1 MRSDVPRVV
10 AGVLIAVVA
19 AVGGCGA
26 ISQNKPTVPAD
37 VRGDAPSAAEFI
49 AKHNDR
55 VAKLNRLWMRTELWL
70 RGTTPEGE
78 KLDEVTEGHLMV
90 ELPRKLSLTVKK
102 LGETYF
108 VLGSN
113 DERYWWL
120 DLSRE
125 DRPGLSGEHAKATR
139 ARVKRFGLPVLPLDL
154 SELLAITPIDPGV
167 AAGAKTRWV
176 SDNEAELVF
185 AVPGGSRAVRFSAKT
200 LEPTAVELRDESGFA
215 VVASTMAEYEPAPVR
230 GEPGI
235 SPRFQRKTDIMLNEL
250 EGVGKSGTRVRVTI
264 TAYDAENR
272 PLNPALF
279 DLPELVKRHR
289 VSVVRSVDDVEP
301 RQ

>member
-1 MRSDVPRVV
+1 VV
-10 AGVLIAVVA
+10 AGVLLAMVAVA
-19 AVGGCGA
+19 GGCGA
-26 ISQNKPTVPAD
+26 IGQRKPTEPGE
-37 VRGDAPSAAEFI
+37 VRRNPPKAAEFI
-49 AKHNDR
+49 AKHNER

-90 ELPRKLSLTVKK
+90 ELPRNLSLTVKK

-113 DERYWWL
+113 GERYWWL

-125 DRPGLSGEHAKATR
+125 ERPGLAGEHAKATR
-139 ARVKRFGLPVLPLDL
+139 ERVKRFGLPVLPLDL
-154 SELLAITPIDPGV
+154 IELLAITPIDPAVEGT
-167 AAGAKTRWV
+167 AQTRWV
-176 SDNEAELVF
+176 SEKEGEIVF
-185 AVPGGSRAVRFSAKT
+185 AVPGGSRAIRFDAKT

-215 VVASTMAEYEPAPVR
+215 VVSSAMSEFEPTPIR
-230 GEPGI
+230 GEPGLM
-235 SPRFQRKTDIMLNEL
+235 PKFQRKTDIVLNEL
-250 EGVGKSGTRVRVTI
+250 DGVGKSGTRVRVTI

-289 VSVVRSVDDVEP
+289 VSVVRSVDEMELRP
-301 RQ
+301 